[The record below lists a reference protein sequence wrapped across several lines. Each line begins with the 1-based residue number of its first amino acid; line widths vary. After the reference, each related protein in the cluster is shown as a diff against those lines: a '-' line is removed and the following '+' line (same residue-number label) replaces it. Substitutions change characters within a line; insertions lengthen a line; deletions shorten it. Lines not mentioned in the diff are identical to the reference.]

1 MDYKDILHITLRLIS
16 SPARAWE
23 EIRLQ
28 GDKRRVFTA
37 YVYPMIGLCGLSV
50 LVGTLMYYGWN
61 GPQSFQLAMTR
72 CCAVAVALFGGYFLA
87 AWLINAFCARFLHR
101 PADLPAAWQFAGYA
115 LVVLFLLRIVLGIL
129 PDFQV
134 IALLLQFYTLYVVWE
149 GSRVLLDIA
158 DADRLRFTLVSTLLL
173 ILCPWLIEWVFNELT
188 LILN

>member
-1 MDYKDILHITLRLIS
+1 MDYKSILQIALRLIS

-37 YVYPMIGLCGLSV
+37 FVYPMIGLCGLSV
-50 LVGTLMYYGWN
+50 FIGTLLDYGWG

-87 AWLINAFCARFLHR
+87 AWLINAFCVRFLHR
-101 PADLPAAWQFAGYA
+101 PHDLAGAWQFAGYA
-115 LVVLFLLRIVLGIL
+115 LVVLFLLRILLGIL

-134 IALLLQFYTLYVVWE
+134 IALLLQFYTLYIVWE

-158 DADRLRFTLVSTLLL
+158 EAQRLRFTLVSTLLL
-173 ILCPWLIEWVFNELT
+173 IVCPWVIEWIFNELIV
-188 LILN
+188 LLN